1 MSERKKVLFAATVYF
16 HLAAFHK
23 PFIKLLQEKGYEVH
37 AVANPDHG
45 CKEEI
50 KEMGVVC
57 WDVPFSRS
65 PYHFNNFK
73 AMKKLFKLF
82 QNHYFE
88 LIHVHT
94 PVASFL
100 VRYVAKKCKQ
110 GAVLYTAHGFHFYK
124 GAPIQNWL
132 IYYTAEKTASRWTDG
147 LIVMNEEDYKN
158 GKKLGFRENQ
168 SLFFTHGVGIS
179 LDQYNNGN
187 AQDGSY
193 VREQLNIGENDIV
206 ISYIA
211 ELNDNKNHM
220 FLLKNWKT
228 LFQRHP
234 NAHCLIIGMG
244 ENEQKLKTYVQEQN
258 LKNIYFLGYRSDI
271 PKILS
276 QTDIVT
282 LLSYRE
288 GLPRCVMET
297 MAAGKP
303 LIVTNIR
310 GSRDLVKH
318 GINGFVVNLDD
329 DQSLIE
335 YFTKLINDKD
345 LRKKM
350 GQASLKEIQSYD
362 LKRVLSEIEDVYSKY
377 IEV

>member
-1 MSERKKVLFAATVYF
+1 MSERKKVLFAATVYS

-23 PFIKLLQEKGYEVH
+23 PFIELLQRKGYEVH
-37 AVANPDHG
+37 AAANPDHG
-45 CKEEI
+45 RKEEI
-50 KEMGVVC
+50 EEMGVVC

-65 PYHFNNFK
+65 PYHSDNFK
-73 AMKKLFKLF
+73 AIKELSQLFR
-82 QNHYFE
+82 NYYFD

-100 VRYVAKKCKQ
+100 VRYMAKKCKQ
-110 GAVLYTAHGFHFYK
+110 GAVLYTAHGFHFYE

-132 IYYTAEKTASRWTDG
+132 IYYTAEKIASRWTDG

-158 GKKLGFRENQ
+158 GKRLGFKENQ
-168 SLFFTHGVGIS
+168 SLFFMHGVGIS
-179 LDQYNNGN
+179 LGQYNNGN
-187 AQDGSY
+187 AHDDSY
-193 VREQLNIGENDIV
+193 VREQLDIGENDIV

-220 FLLKNWKT
+220 FLLKNWNT
-228 LFQRHP
+228 LLQYHP
-234 NAHCLIIGMG
+234 NVHCLLIGTG
-244 ENEQKLKTYVQEQN
+244 ENEQKLKTYAKEQN
-258 LKNIYFLGYRSDI
+258 LKNIHFLGYRSDI

-276 QTDIVT
+276 QTDIVA

-288 GLPRCVMET
+288 GLPRCIMEA
-297 MAAGKP
+297 MASGKP

-318 GINGFVVNLDD
+318 SVNGFVVNIDD

-335 YFTKLINDKD
+335 YFAKLINNKN

-350 GQASLKEIQSYD
+350 GQASLKEIQPYD
-362 LKRVLSEIEDVYSKY
+362 LKYVLSEMEKIYCKY
-377 IEV
+377 IEM